1 MRKLIGDVRQW
12 NDNDMTWRNL
22 MATTW
27 HDVTWE
33 HELMITGNE
42 MIMIW
47 HDVNTWTDDYRKWND
62 DDMTWYEE
70 INFW

>member
-22 MATTW
+22 MAMTW

-33 HELMITGNE
+33 NELMMTENE
-42 MIMIW
+42 MVMIW
-47 HDVNTWTDDYRKWND
+47 HDVNTWTGDYRKWND

-70 INFW
+70 MNFW